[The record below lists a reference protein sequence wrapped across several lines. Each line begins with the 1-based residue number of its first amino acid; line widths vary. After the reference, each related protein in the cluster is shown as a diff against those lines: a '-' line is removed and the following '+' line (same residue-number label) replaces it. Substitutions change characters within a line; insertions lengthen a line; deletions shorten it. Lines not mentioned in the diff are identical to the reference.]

1 MTDTPKEK
9 NELEKDWKDLEDEI
23 LKQLEEMNETTTNQ
37 STTQKKT

>member
-23 LKQLEEMNETTTNQ
+23 LKQLEEMNETPTNQ